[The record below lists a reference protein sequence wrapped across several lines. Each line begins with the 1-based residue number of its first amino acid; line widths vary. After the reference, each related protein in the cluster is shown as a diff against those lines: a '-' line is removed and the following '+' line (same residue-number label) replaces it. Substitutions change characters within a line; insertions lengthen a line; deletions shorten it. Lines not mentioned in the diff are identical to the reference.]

1 MKNFDW
7 DKTWI
12 GIVIG
17 LLTPIIVYAL
27 YYLLISGTGIKT
39 VNISLCIA
47 ANLIPFYFYQKK
59 ELNNGLKGVLI
70 STIVWAVSIA
80 FISLYTPYLHIG

>member
-1 MKNFDW
+1 MTKL

-12 GIVIG
+12 GVVIG
-17 LLTPIIVYAL
+17 MVTPIIVYSL
-27 YYLLISGTGIKT
+27 YYFLIYKTGIKT

-70 STIVWAVSIA
+70 STIVWAVAIA
-80 FISLYTPYLHIG
+80 FISLYTPYLNIG

>member
-1 MKNFDW
+1 MDW

-12 GIVIG
+12 GLVIG

-27 YYLLISGTGIKT
+27 YYFLISGTGIKDI
-39 VNISLCIA
+39 NISLCIA

-59 ELNNGLKGVLI
+59 EFNNGLKGVLI
-70 STIVWAVSIA
+70 STILWAVSIA